1 MDKTELAEIDMK
13 LPLMENFYTV
23 QGEGFHSGKAAYF
36 IRLAGCD
43 VGCTWCDVKE
53 SWNAGDHEF
62 VAVSDM
68 IAMAQESTSKMV
80 VITGGEPLMY
90 DLEVLTIALKIHGF
104 NTHLETSGAYKL
116 TGVWDWICL
125 SPKKFK
131 QPLPEVFQSAD
142 ELKVIVFNKHDF
154 KWGEQMA
161 AKVSTGCK
169 LYLQPEWSKA
179 DEMLPQIIAYVK
191 NNPRWE
197 ISLQVHKFMNI
208 P

>member
-1 MDKTELAEIDMK
+1 
-13 LPLMENFYTV
+13 MENFYTI

-53 SWNAGDHEF
+53 SWNAGDHQL
-62 VAVSDM
+62 VAVGDILS
-68 IAMAQESTSKMV
+68 MAQESTSKIV

-90 DLEVLTIALKIHGF
+90 NLEVLTKALKIHGF
-104 NTHLETSGAYKL
+104 KTHLETSGAYAL
-116 TGVWDWICL
+116 TGTWDWVCL

-131 QPLPEVFQSAD
+131 QPLPGVFQSAD
-142 ELKVIVFNKHDF
+142 ELKVVVYNKHDF
-154 KWGEQMA
+154 QWGEQIA
-161 AKVSTGCK
+161 AQVGKDCK

-179 DEMLPQIIAYVK
+179 EEMMPLIIGYVK

>member
-1 MDKTELAEIDMK
+1 
-13 LPLMENFYTV
+13 MENFYTI

-53 SWNAGDHEF
+53 SWNAGDHQL
-62 VAVSDM
+62 VAVGDM
-68 IAMAQESTSKMV
+68 LSMAQESTSKIV

-90 DLEVLTIALKIHGF
+90 NLEVLTKALKIHGF
-104 NTHLETSGAYKL
+104 KTHLETSGAYAL
-116 TGVWDWICL
+116 TGTWDWVCL

-131 QPLPEVFQSAD
+131 QPLPGVFQSAD
-142 ELKVIVFNKHDF
+142 ELKVVVYNKHDF
-154 KWGEQMA
+154 QWGEQMA
-161 AKVSTGCK
+161 ARVGKDCK

-179 DEMLPQIIAYVK
+179 EEMMPLIIGYVK